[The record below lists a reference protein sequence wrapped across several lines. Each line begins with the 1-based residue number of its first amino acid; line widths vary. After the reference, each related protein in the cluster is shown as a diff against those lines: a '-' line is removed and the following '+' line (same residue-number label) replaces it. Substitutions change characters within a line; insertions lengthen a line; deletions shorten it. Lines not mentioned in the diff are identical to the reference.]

1 MQWKIIDG
9 FTDYKISDTG
19 IVYSLKRNQEL
30 KQYEKKQY
38 LGVYLYNDNG
48 KKFRLVHRLVAN
60 AFIPNNDNL
69 PQINHKDEN
78 SKNNNVNNLEWC
90 TAKYNSNYGTHKEK
104 IRKRMLEN
112 NPFKGK
118 HHTEETKIKLRNFK
132 LGKKLSEET
141 KRKISIS
148 NKGNGRPSKRVYCQE
163 LNIVYKSILEAE
175 KKTGIQNGNIVAVC
189 LGKRKTAGKY
199 HWNYVKEE

>member
-19 IVYSLKRNQEL
+19 IVYSLKRNKEI

-38 LGVYLYNDNG
+38 LGVYLYNNNG

-60 AFIPNNDNL
+60 AFIPNPENK

-90 TAKYNSNYGTHKEK
+90 TAKYNSNYGTHKDK

-112 NPFKGK
+112 NHFKGK
-118 HHTEETKIKLRNFK
+118 HHTETSKEKMRNAK
-132 LGKKLSEET
+132 LGK
-141 KRKISIS
+141 
-148 NKGNGRPSKRVYCQE
+148 PSKRKRKVVIDNVEYESITSAMKE
-163 LNIVYKSILEAE
+163 LNVSTKKIYELIKENE
-175 KKTGIQNGNIVAVC
+175 K
-189 LGKRKTAGKY
+189 
-199 HWNYVKEE
+199 